1 TYYLEIYDTF
11 LMNKIDKIVL
21 FVYFMIGIIFWGI
34 VIAFILIT
42 ITLPPSPIE
51 SDALLGPVI
60 ILFIW
65 VIEGICIIPKI
76 IKRHFQTK
84 KNLYSNSI

>member
-1 TYYLEIYDTF
+1 
-11 LMNKIDKIVL
+11 MNKIDKIVL
-21 FVYFMIGIIFWGI
+21 IVYFIVGAIFWGI
-34 VIAFILIT
+34 LFAFILTT

-76 IKRHFQTK
+76 IKRHFREK
-84 KNLYSNSI
+84 KDL